1 MKAPEREIEMGAFD
15 KIKLGLEEAIAYEKG
30 NLPAKET
37 KLSIA
42 PVEKYKAD
50 DIKRIRNST
59 GLTQRSF
66 AEYMGVSTKTVEA
79 WESGRNQA

>member
-1 MKAPEREIEMGAFD
+1 MGAFD

-42 PVEKYKAD
+42 PVEKYKA
-50 DIKRIRNST
+50 
-59 GLTQRSF
+59 
-66 AEYMGVSTKTVEA
+66 
-79 WESGRNQA
+79 